1 MNKGQ
6 YGKGSKEYKY
16 AVILPG
22 IAQCCLICPEEPEHR
37 TPERDQREMRAVER
51 MLESCTDERRR
62 FIEVYYWRGN
72 RIETA
77 AYLSHIGEATA
88 RRWNG
93 EIVRSV
99 ARELKLLRK
108 NDTVRPSK

>member
-1 MNKGQ
+1 MSRPR
-6 YGKGSKEYKY
+6 YRWWPYVR
-16 AVILPG
+16 AVIRDYPKM
-22 IAQCCLICPEEPEHR
+22 A
-37 TPERDQREMRAVER
+37 PERDQREMRAVER
-51 MLESCTDERRR
+51 MLESCNDEHRR

>member
-1 MNKGQ
+1 MSSPR
-6 YGKGSKEYKY
+6 YRWWPYVR
-16 AVILPG
+16 AVI
-22 IAQCCLICPEEPEHR
+22 R
-37 TPERDQREMRAVER
+37 DYKKMTPERDRREMKAVER

-77 AYLSHIGEATA
+77 AYLSHISEATA

>member
-1 MNKGQ
+1 MSRQ
-6 YGKGSKEYKY
+6 RYRWWPYVR
-16 AVILPG
+16 AVIRDYPRM
-22 IAQCCLICPEEPEHR
+22 I
-37 TPERDQREMRAVER
+37 PERDRREMRAVER